1 VAIDTVKEA
10 RPGSHVRSPWAV
22 VCAVAVLLAAML
34 MSGACYGHDDRQAA
48 KSAGDHWLKLVA
60 DGQYE
65 KTWDE
70 GSQLLKAA
78 TIRSHW
84 VASMKE
90 TGELW
95 GPVVSRELLETK
107 YLPKHE
113 YSAANVVVDTVIFS
127 YRTTFQNK
135 AASKED
141 LAVVRDADGVWR
153 VYLYLSGMRL

>member
-1 VAIDTVKEA
+1 MSAK
-10 RPGSHVRSPWAV
+10 GST
-22 VCAVAVLLAAML
+22 
-34 MSGACYGHDDRQAA
+34 
-48 KSAGDHWLKLVA
+48 
-60 DGQYE
+60 E

-78 TIRSHW
+78 VTRAYWSS
-84 VASMKE
+84 ALKE
-90 TGELW
+90 TNERW

-113 YSAANVVVDTVIFS
+113 YSAANAVVDTVIFS